1 MKTLKK
7 FILILYLLYPSYS
20 YSEDKVAFIN
30 LDKVI
35 KNSTQGKELI
45 NKIEKLDKKN
55 LSSLEQ
61 RQSEI
66 KKFEDEINS
75 KRNIVSKEETLKDI
89 EKLKNQIKLF
99 NDEKNKMVTDLNIF
113 KKTELD
119 KIMKKINPII
129 QSYMEKNSIEILLD
143 SKYEYIGSANS
154 DLTQIIIEKLNNT
167 N

>member
-143 SKYEYIGSANS
+143 SKYVYIGSANS

>member
-7 FILILYLLYPSYS
+7 FILILYFLYPSYS

-61 RQSEI
+61 KQSEI

-143 SKYEYIGSANS
+143 SKYIYIGSANS
-154 DLTQIIIEKLNNT
+154 DLTQIITEKLNNT

>member
-1 MKTLKK
+1 MKTLKT
-7 FILILYLLYPSYS
+7 FIIILYLLYPCYS

-61 RQSEI
+61 KQSEI

-143 SKYEYIGSANS
+143 SKYVYIGSANS